1 MLSDGRRKHLSDLF
15 LILGTLS
22 ADVGGGEEDRIPV
35 HRFYLACVCSILEE
49 QANNSGTGGD
59 ANESRLQGSTTPVT
73 QLPKFGLPSELEDPR
88 VIVIKK
94 DEKIFKIAY
103 ASAQGP
109 KGPTRQ
115 SPLQRCHHMVM
126 VTACAAASGSTLST
140 PNRIATHRFSDASW
154 SMDPSPADSRAHQ
167 AEHLPRCHEVN
178 PHPSVPSHPRLGF
191 NGTFVTAHSLYEHS

>member
-1 MLSDGRRKHLSDLF
+1 MLSDGRRKHLSDLS

-22 ADVGGGEEDRIPV
+22 ADVDGGEQDRFPSTD
-35 HRFYLACVCSILEE
+35 FTLQE
-49 QANNSGTGGD
+49 QANNSGTGAD
-59 ANESRLQGSTTPVT
+59 ANESRFQGSTTTTTPVT

-126 VTACAAASGSTLST
+126 VTARAAASGSTLST
-140 PNRIATHRFSDASW
+140 PNRIATHRFSEGSW
-154 SMDPSPADSRAHQ
+154 IPHRQTPALTKRNTFPGATRSI
-167 AEHLPRCHEVN
+167 PI
-178 PHPSVPSHPRLGF
+178 PPSHLIPDKVL
-191 NGTFVTAHSLYEHS
+191 TAPS